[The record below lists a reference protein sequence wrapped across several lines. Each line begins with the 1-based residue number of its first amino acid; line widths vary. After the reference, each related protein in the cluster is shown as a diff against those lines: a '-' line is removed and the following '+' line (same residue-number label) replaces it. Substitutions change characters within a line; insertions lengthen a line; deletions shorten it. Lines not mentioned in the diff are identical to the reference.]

1 MGALIQNTRQGQDR
15 VKVEKEK
22 IRSHFAGAAKTYD
35 QYAVVQRKTAR
46 RLLTLLTEIIENT
59 PEFILEVGCC
69 TGYLTRNLVAVFPGV
84 KIFDVNDLV
93 AEFSE
98 TVSSLGSSGN
108 MRFLP
113 GDIEKIELPEKYDL
127 ICSSST
133 FHWLHDLQALFHKLR
148 IHMAPGGMVAFSM
161 YGPENLREIRK
172 ITGKGLHYISLD
184 RVREML
190 EGSFE
195 VMSAEESV
203 ESVIFP
209 DPVTVQDHLRKTGV
223 NALAQ
228 QGWNRERQKIFS
240 QTYQQCFSTG
250 KGVTLT
256 YHSMYFIARVP

>member
-1 MGALIQNTRQGQDR
+1 M
-15 VKVEKEK
+15 KVEKEK
-22 IRSHFAGAAKTYD
+22 IRSHFACAAKTYD

-69 TGYLTRNLVAVFPGV
+69 TGYLTRNLVAVFPDV

-93 AEFSE
+93 GEFSE
-98 TVSSLGSSGN
+98 MVSSFGSSGN

-133 FHWLHDLQALFHKLR
+133 FHWLHDLHALFHKL
-148 IHMAPGGMVAFSM
+148 HAHLAPGGILAFSL

-172 ITGKGLHYISLD
+172 ITGRGLDYVSSA
-184 RVREML
+184 RVRSLL
-190 EGSFE
+190 EDIFE
-195 VMSAEESV
+195 VMSAEETV

-228 QGWNRERQKIFS
+228 QGWNREKQKRFS
-240 QTYQQCFSTG
+240 QRYKQYFSTE